1 MVIVDKT
8 IVGLDVGTTKV
19 VAVIGE
25 VSEDG
30 GIRIVGVGQ
39 SPALGMKKGM
49 VVNVEE
55 CSQSIKNAVS
65 HAERV
70 SGYTVEHAYVGVTG
84 EHVQSINARGII
96 TINQGNRTITAN
108 DVQRAIENAQ
118 ASISVPPTREVVHII
133 PRGYTLDGQDGIREP
148 VGMQAFRLEADV
160 HLITGAIASLHNLVR
175 AVQRAGIHA
184 HDLVLEPLASAE
196 ACLTPAEREM
206 GVCLADIGG
215 GTTDMAIFCDGAVVY
230 TGVVAVAGHQL
241 TNDLAVVLRTPYD
254 TAEKIKCSYGHCI
267 PEAVLEAAP
276 VTTNTFGTER
286 TEIVPRRF
294 VAEVIEARS
303 HEMLSLI
310 YAQIEK
316 AGYANLLPAGLVLT
330 GGTGQLEGL
339 RDLSRY
345 LLAMPVR
352 VGQPGRLEGLSD
364 GVSGPAY
371 STAVGLLLWA
381 MRYSHPEEPSLAE
394 PRRGPDTI
402 TRFFEWVRRAFLPG

>member
-1 MVIVDKT
+1 MIVDKT
-8 IVGLDVGTTKV
+8 IVGLDVGTTKI

-25 VSEDG
+25 VEESG
-30 GIRIVGVGQ
+30 RLRIVGVGQ

-65 HAERV
+65 QAERV

-84 EHVQSINARGII
+84 EHVQSINARGIV
-96 TINQGNRTITAN
+96 TINHGNRTITPT

-118 ASISVPPTREVVHII
+118 ASVTVPPAREVVHII
-133 PRGYTLDGQDGIREP
+133 PRSYTLDGQNGIREP
-148 VGMQAFRLEADV
+148 VGMQAFRLESDV
-160 HLITGAIASLHNLVR
+160 HLITGATASLHNLIR
-175 AVQRAGIHA
+175 AVQRAGINA

-215 GTTDMAIFCDGAVVY
+215 GTTDLVIFCDGAVVH

-254 TAEKIKCSYGHCI
+254 TAERIKCAYGHCI
-267 PEAVLEAAP
+267 PEAVVEAEP
-276 VTTNTFGTER
+276 VATNTFGSER
-286 TEIVPRRF
+286 VEKVPRRF

-310 YAQIEK
+310 FNHIDK

-352 VGQPGRLEGLSD
+352 VGQPDRLDGLAD

-371 STAVGLLLWA
+371 STAIGLLLWA
-381 MRYSHPEEPSLAE
+381 QRYSHPDESSLAE